1 MTKKFQVSLSPIRCK
16 NENAVISIIRA
27 VCILLNFIRKREG
40 TLYESQFAEEEDVR
54 ELPSH
59 IHDIVEEGLVL
70 AERLNAQFIRG
81 YVCNYYLKERV
92 ALP

>member
-16 NENAVISIIRA
+16 NENAIISIIRA

-59 IHDIVEEGLVL
+59 IHEKGLVL